1 MSINSA
7 KSFPPVRFIAEYPT
21 HGFGIA
27 RLTLVC
33 DDWFPFEP
41 ILEALPI
48 DAAKPDPVSIDS
60 WNQPSLERVDSL
72 RSSSGLSEHEE
83 QSDSDEA
90 LTRLPRWIKVLNE
103 IRRKARQASS
113 E

>member
-1 MSINSA
+1 MSFS
-7 KSFPPVRFIAEYPT
+7 PVRFIAEYPT

-41 ILEALPI
+41 ISEVLPN
-48 DAAKPDPVSIDS
+48 DASKPDSASIDS
-60 WNQPSLERVDSL
+60 WNQQSLERVDGL
-72 RSSSGLSEHEE
+72 RSSFGLPEPEE
-83 QSDSDEA
+83 QSDLDET
-90 LTRLPRWIKVLNE
+90 LSRLPRWIKVLNE
-103 IRRKARQASS
+103 IRRKARKASS